1 MEGRPR
7 LCGMSGTADQRETQL
22 GGGLLSASTRNVRSC
37 IAGLELLR
45 HGRTDQIKVGGGLR
59 NHWPDSRDLDCGKGI
74 WERPPL
80 GVRYPKVSTEE
91 RPSMRVFSEEIQSL
105 LITVWNYQDI
115 GGWLNIVG
123 RRFKKAVPTWAE

>member
-1 MEGRPR
+1 MKTIKTE
-7 LCGMSGTADQRETQL
+7 REL
-22 GGGLLSASTRNVRSC
+22 RSSPVFQEP
-37 IAGLELLR
+37 A
-45 HGRTDQIKVGGGLR
+45 
-59 NHWPDSRDLDCGKGI
+59 RDLDCGKGI